1 LDGILLIDKPAGPSS
16 RAVLNQVAQL
26 FRPERPKL
34 GHAGTLDPLASGLL
48 VVAVGQGTRLVKLVQ
63 AMPKTY
69 QATVRLGAWSETDD
83 AEGPIHQVAEALEPD
98 SGAIQRA
105 LEQQTGQIRQVPPRY
120 SAVHVGG
127 RRAYALAR
135 AGQKQ
140 SLESRLVR
148 VDRIDVQ
155 WFEWPRLALEIQC
168 GSGTYVRSIAR
179 DVGAALGCG
188 AYIENLRRTKTGA
201 YDVVDAIAPP
211 FPSRDH
217 VARSLRS
224 LGEVVAD
231 LPRLVLSG
239 DELVAICQG
248 QAIGSDASQASP
260 GQIALFAADGELAA
274 LGVIDSEAC
283 RIRPTRVFARP
294 RF

>member
-16 RAVLNQVAQL
+16 RAVLDQVAHL

-48 VVAVGQGTRLVKLVQ
+48 VVAVGQGTRLVEVVQ
-63 AMPKTY
+63 AMTKTY
-69 QATVRLGAWSETDD
+69 HATVRLGAWSETDD
-83 AEGPIHQVAEALEPD
+83 AEGPIHQVEALEAD
-98 SGAIQRA
+98 LGA
-105 LEQQTGQIRQVPPRY
+105 LELALGQQIGHIRQIPPRF

-135 AGQKQ
+135 AGHEQP
-140 SLESRLVR
+140 LESRLVR

-179 DVGAALGCG
+179 DLGTALGCG
-188 AYIENLRRTKTGA
+188 GHIESLRRTKTGP
-201 YDVVDAIAPP
+201 YNVDDAIAPP
-211 FPSRDH
+211 FPSRDY
-217 VARSLRS
+217 VAMTLRS

-231 LPRLVLSG
+231 WPRLVLSG
-239 DELVAICQG
+239 DELLAICQG
-248 QAIGSDASQASP
+248 QAIGSDPSQVSL

-274 LGVIDSEAC
+274 LGVIDPEAC